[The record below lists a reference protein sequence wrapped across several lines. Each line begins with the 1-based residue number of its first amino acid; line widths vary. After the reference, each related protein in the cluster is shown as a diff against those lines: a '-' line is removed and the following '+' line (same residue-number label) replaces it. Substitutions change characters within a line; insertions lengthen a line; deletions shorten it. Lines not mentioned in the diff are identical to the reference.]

1 VFTQD
6 IPHGTEV
13 AKKTS
18 TGMVY
23 VNHPTAVKAD
33 LTFGGMRRSGYGR
46 ELVGLSLKE
55 FVNHTLIG
63 VSDIDGEF

>member
-6 IPHGTEV
+6 IPHGIEV

-18 TGMVY
+18 TGMVD

-33 LTFGGMRRSGYGR
+33 LPFGRVRRSGYGR
-46 ELVGLSLKE
+46 ELVGLGLKE
-55 FVNHTLIG
+55 FVNHKLIE
-63 VSDIDGEF
+63 VTDIDGEF